1 MAIGGVVNPN
11 AAINAYSNSQ
21 NITGIGSVTNV
32 GKDINAFA
40 KNDSIHGNG
49 EVSFADL
56 VKQGTIQSIDTM
68 KAGETMSA
76 KAITGDA
83 NITDV
88 VQSVTSAEITL
99 QTLVSVRDKMI
110 SAYQDIMRMPI

>member
-11 AAINAYSNSQ
+11 AAISAYSNSQ
-21 NITGIGSVTNV
+21 NIAGVGSVTNV
-32 GKDINAFA
+32 A
-40 KNDSIHGNG
+40 KNNPTQNTSEI
-49 EVSFADL
+49 SFADL
-56 VKQGTIQSIDTM
+56 VKEGVGQSIDTM
-68 KAGETMSA
+68 RTGESMSA
-76 KAITGDA
+76 KAITGEA

-88 VQSVTSAEITL
+88 VQAVTSAEITL